1 MVTGRS
7 TSGFLY
13 AWRDRALLVTMAIL
27 YSVLVEHINADDN
40 NFLADKLRAV
50 RADLAEKKV
59 GQGELLADDVPI
71 GASDYFVRVLDP
83 QTGQVAA
90 ERTQM
95 GGRPLPPSVF
105 PSSPADVKFRR
116 KAPKIRLLAGNGFC

>member
-71 GASDYFVRVLDP
+71 GASDYFVRVLNR
-83 QTGQVAA
+83 QTGRFVA
-90 ERTQM
+90 ERPQM
-95 GGRPLPPSVF
+95 RGRPPPASVF
-105 PSSPADVKFRR
+105 PSPPPDVTFRR
-116 KAPKIRLLAGNGFC
+116 KASKIRLLAGNGFC